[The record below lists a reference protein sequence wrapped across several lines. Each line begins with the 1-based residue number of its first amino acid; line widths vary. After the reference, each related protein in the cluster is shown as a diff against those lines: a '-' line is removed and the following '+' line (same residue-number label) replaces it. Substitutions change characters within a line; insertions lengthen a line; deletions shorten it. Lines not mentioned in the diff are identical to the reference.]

1 LASSATKAWENF
13 VRNIITFAAVFGS
26 SLLLAA
32 PMAAA
37 KPASPF
43 SGLAGSWSGGG
54 TASFDGG
61 RSERLRCTA
70 SYRPGGSGNTL
81 AMTIRCANA
90 SLNVQLNGNLRYQ
103 NGRVSGSWSESSTG
117 AGGSAAGRAGASSLR
132 LRIGGDLSGNLSV
145 SYSGS
150 SQSVSIATNNSA
162 FRRAS
167 FSLKRR

>member
-1 LASSATKAWENF
+1 MRTF
-13 VRNIITFAAVFGS
+13 TTFAAALGS
-26 SLLLAA
+26 ALVLFAPLAS
-32 PMAAA
+32 A

-43 SGLAGSWSGGG
+43 SGLAGSWSGSG

-70 SYRPGGSGNTL
+70 NYRPGGSGNTL

-90 SLNVQLNGNLRYQ
+90 SVNVQLNGNLRYQ

-117 AGGSAAGRAGASSLR
+117 VGGSAAGRAGNSSLR
-132 LRIGGDLSGNLSV
+132 LRIGGDLSGNLAV

-162 FRRAS
+162 FRKANV
-167 FSLKRR
+167 SLRRR

>member
-1 LASSATKAWENF
+1 M
-13 VRNIITFAAVFGS
+13 RTFMTVVAAVTTS
-26 SLLLAA
+26 VILATGVA
-32 PMAAA
+32 SA
-37 KPASPF
+37 KTASPF
-43 SGLAGSWSGGG
+43 ANLAGGWSGGG
-54 TASFDGG
+54 TASFEGG

-70 SYRPGGSGNTL
+70 NYRPGGGGNTL

-90 SLNVQLNGNLRYQ
+90 SLNVQLNGNLRYS

-117 AGGSAAGRAGASSLR
+117 VGGSAAGRAGPSSLR

-162 FRRAS
+162 FRRAN
-167 FSLKRR
+167 FNLRRR

>member
-1 LASSATKAWENF
+1 MRTFITSA
-13 VRNIITFAAVFGS
+13 AALS
-26 SLLLAA
+26 ASLLLAA
-32 PMAAA
+32 TAAQA
-37 KPASPF
+37 KPANPF
-43 SGLAGSWSGGG
+43 ANLAGGWSGGG

-61 RSERLRCTA
+61 RSEKLRCTA
-70 SYRPGGSGNTL
+70 TYKPGAGGNTL

-90 SLNVQLNGNLRYQ
+90 SLNVQLNGNLRYN

-117 AGGSAAGRAGASSLR
+117 AGGSAAGRAGPSSLR

-167 FSLKRR
+167 FNLHRR

>member
-1 LASSATKAWENF
+1 
-13 VRNIITFAAVFGS
+13 VRTIITFAAALTTSVI
-26 SLLLAA
+26 LAA
-32 PMAAA
+32 GAASA
-37 KPASPF
+37 KSANPF
-43 SGLAGSWSGGG
+43 ANLAGGWSGGG
-54 TASFDGG
+54 TASFEGG

-70 SYRPGGSGNTL
+70 NYRPGSGGNTL

-90 SLNVQLNGNLRYQ
+90 SLNVQLNGNLTYH

-117 AGGSAAGRAGASSLR
+117 AGGSAAGRAGPSSLR

-162 FRRAS
+162 FRRAN
-167 FSLKRR
+167 FNLKRR

>member
-1 LASSATKAWENF
+1 MRTLINTAGAIAG
-13 VRNIITFAAVFGS
+13 V
-26 SLLLAA
+26 LLLAST
-32 PMAAA
+32 AAVA
-37 KPASPF
+37 KTASPF
-43 SGLAGSWSGGG
+43 GALAGGWSGGG

-70 SYRPGGSGNTL
+70 NYRPGGSGNTL

-90 SLNVQLNGNLRYQ
+90 SLNVQLNGNLRYS

-117 AGGSAAGRAGASSLR
+117 AGGSAAGRVGPSSLR
-132 LRIGGDLSGNLSV
+132 LRIGGDLAGNLSV

-150 SQSVSIATNNSA
+150 SQSVSISTNNSA

-167 FSLKRR
+167 FNLKRR